1 MLISV
6 FNKQK
11 QAGQNH
17 PNKVVVVPKDKRIVP
32 EDYFRVLKQRK
43 EADTRKARPLTA
55 AVTSNRSNM
64 ESANNDRAQ
73 SPDRYRPYL
82 QHLINVIHPDMEEDE
97 ALALIELPQETMYVI
112 DKVVRQKAKAGP
124 IGIDNSEFINIEIE
138 EEFKE
143 KNQYLQNL
151 VDGYN
156 KKKTIQ
162 HDNDQEESDEDQD
175 ENKENQHNQ
184 RLLDRL
190 STVAARLPGNSSN
203 PALLTNN
210 FNNQSHISGGKN
222 TTLNHGSIQ
231 QQQRS
236 QIGERSAAAISHEE
250 WMRRKEHETKLKEQL
265 IREEKRDVL
274 EEVRKA
280 QAAEE
285 VRRQEKHHRM
295 MEWEDQKRLE
305 EERKRYEKYQKEELE
320 RLRKHTQKDAAY
332 RVFKEWLKQSL
343 LKQRDETI
351 DKKFRDKQKKDEE
364 DREKKA
370 QANKRIMARIA
381 YKEWKEKKQEEE
393 RLKRKVERQMQREQI
408 MTNGG
413 LQGYGDRIQQLRRQN
428 AIINPSTYNSEN
440 GVMLAYG
447 LNKNLKK
454 LRDRPKSA
462 KPIRSKKAGGHFQ
475 QNHQY
480 PSGMQH

>member
-1 MLISV
+1 
-6 FNKQK
+6 
-11 QAGQNH
+11 
-17 PNKVVVVPKDKRIVP
+17 
-32 EDYFRVLKQRK
+32 
-43 EADTRKARPLTA
+43 
-55 AVTSNRSNM
+55 
-64 ESANNDRAQ
+64 
-73 SPDRYRPYL
+73 
-82 QHLINVIHPDMEEDE
+82 MEEDE
-97 ALALIELPQETMYVI
+97 ALALIELPEETMYVI

-156 KKKTIQ
+156 KKKTIN
-162 HDNDQEESDEDQD
+162 HDENKEETDEDED
-175 ENKENQHNQ
+175 DNKENQHNQ

-190 STVAARLPGNSSN
+190 SNVAARLPGNSSN
-203 PALLTNN
+203 AALLTN
-210 FNNQSHISGGKN
+210 FNNQSNISGGKN
-222 TTLNHGSIQ
+222 TTMNHGSV
-231 QQQRS
+231 QQRS

-265 IREEKRDVL
+265 IKEEKRDVL

-305 EERKRYEKYQKEELE
+305 EERRRYEKYQKEELE

-351 DKKFRDKQKKDEE
+351 EKKFRDKQKKDEE

-370 QANKRIMARIA
+370 EANKRIMARIA

-393 RLKRKVERQMQREQI
+393 RIKRKAERQMQREQI
-408 MTNGG
+408 MNNGAF
-413 LQGYGDRIQQLRRQN
+413 QYGDRIQHLRRQN
-428 AIINPSTYNSEN
+428 AILNPSTHHSEN

-462 KPIRSKKAGGHFQ
+462 KPQRSNKIGGATGAH
-475 QNHQY
+475 QN
-480 PSGMQH
+480 

>member
-1 MLISV
+1 
-6 FNKQK
+6 
-11 QAGQNH
+11 
-17 PNKVVVVPKDKRIVP
+17 
-32 EDYFRVLKQRK
+32 
-43 EADTRKARPLTA
+43 
-55 AVTSNRSNM
+55 
-64 ESANNDRAQ
+64 
-73 SPDRYRPYL
+73 
-82 QHLINVIHPDMEEDE
+82 MEEDE
-97 ALALIELPQETMYVI
+97 ALALIELPEETMYVI

-156 KKKTIQ
+156 KKKTIN
-162 HDNDQEESDEDQD
+162 HDENKEETDEDED
-175 ENKENQHNQ
+175 DNKENQHNQ

-190 STVAARLPGNSSN
+190 SNVAARLPGNSSN
-203 PALLTNN
+203 AALLTN
-210 FNNQSHISGGKN
+210 FNNQSNISGGKN
-222 TTLNHGSIQ
+222 TTMNHGSV
-231 QQQRS
+231 QQRS

-265 IREEKRDVL
+265 IKEEKRDVL

-305 EERKRYEKYQKEELE
+305 EERRRYEKYQKEELE

-351 DKKFRDKQKKDEE
+351 EKKFRDKQKKDEE

-370 QANKRIMARIA
+370 EANKRIMARIA

-393 RLKRKVERQMQREQI
+393 RIKRKAERQMQREQI
-408 MTNGG
+408 MNNGAF
-413 LQGYGDRIQQLRRQN
+413 QYGDRIQHLRRQN
-428 AIINPSTYNSEN
+428 AILNPSMHHSEN

-462 KPIRSKKAGGHFQ
+462 KPQRSNKMGGNTGAH
-475 QNHQY
+475 QN
-480 PSGMQH
+480 